1 MSHDFHDR
9 YVQRRQALVQ
19 QRARELRSRETAS
32 ERRLWQCLVSSK
44 LGVAFR
50 RQYVIGERI
59 ADFAA
64 PSLRLVV
71 EVDGSSHAG
80 RRLADARREREL
92 EQFGYR
98 VLRLEAALVLR
109 RLPLALARVAEAV
122 AELRR

>member
-1 MSHDFHDR
+1 MSHHFHNR
-9 YVQRRQALVQ
+9 YLLRRQALLQ
-19 QRARELRSRETAS
+19 QRAREMRCRETAS
-32 ERRLWQCLVSSK
+32 ERQLWHCLVNSK

-80 RRLADARREREL
+80 RGRADARRDREL
-92 EQFGYR
+92 RRLGYQVIR
-98 VLRLEAALVLR
+98 VPAELVLR
-109 RLPLALARVAEAV
+109 RLPLVVARIANAV
-122 AELRR
+122 ALLQR